1 MPRNEQIVQF
11 ANKNKKMERV
21 FIFENG
27 DRDGYVYGPIQRD
40 NPPIIVIDF
49 GNFYFKENK
58 DIKEDDGGEESQD

>member
-1 MPRNEQIVQF
+1 
-11 ANKNKKMERV
+11 MERV

-27 DRDGYVYGPIQRD
+27 DRDAYVYRPIQRD